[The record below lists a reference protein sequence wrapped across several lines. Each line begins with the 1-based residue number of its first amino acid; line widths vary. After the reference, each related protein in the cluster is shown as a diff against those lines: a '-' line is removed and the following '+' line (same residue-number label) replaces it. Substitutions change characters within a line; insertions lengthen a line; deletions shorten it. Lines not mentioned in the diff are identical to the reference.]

1 MKNKILTLVFAV
13 LMAGLSGCG
22 GGSNPVVPTVTT
34 NTVAGSAVKGP
45 YQVGAVVK
53 VYELTNGVRGATPV
67 VEGTITDAL
76 GTYSVDIPSTATGP
90 FEIVV
95 LGSYIDE
102 TTGALSTTDQET
114 SLVIADA
121 ANVPAKLS
129 VNPIAS
135 IQAAIVKEALVA
147 NNGADVAATI
157 QSSGTLAL
165 EAMGIPTVDVNGNAV
180 DPVQLD
186 LFDTTAD
193 PAVVAAFLTASA
205 IVADVVNNGNGTV
218 ADFATNAATD
228 VAAGNALGTAG
239 GTTAAITTAATN
251 VAAIDL
257 VANVAAAVTAADPT
271 VTATVATTAAAVTT
285 ATTTAATLTTLKGF
299 VLSGNSFSVGGVAA
313 SVDAY
318 GVAAAI
324 TGVAKNAVSVAMTVK
339 DLGTGTA
346 PNASSA
352 STSFDFYVKDT
363 ATTRMIKGTIN
374 PVKLVADG
382 TGIVTF
388 TVPAAATL
396 AWSGVTAAGTSIAA
410 ATATNLAANT
420 IFNTDAAGVTT
431 IDVNALLTLLQNKVN
446 NADLNVLNI
455 AGTFDYAL
463 GFGVNLGWA
472 NTTNDGIM
480 NLFPTGNANV
490 TGRAIS
496 GTITTQ

>member
-1 MKNKILTLVFAV
+1 MKNKILALVFAM

-22 GGSNPVVPTVTT
+22 GGSNPAAPAV
-34 NTVAGSAVKGP
+34 NTVSGSAVKGP

-53 VYELTNGVRGATPV
+53 VYKLTNGVRGATPV

-76 GTYSVDIPSTATGP
+76 GAYSVDIPASETGP

-135 IQAAIVKEALVA
+135 IQAELVKKALVA

-165 EAMGIPTVDVNGNAV
+165 EAMGIPTVDASGNAV
-180 DPVQLD
+180 DPAQLD
-186 LFDTTAD
+186 LFDATAD

-205 IVADVVNNGNGTV
+205 VIADVVNNSGGTV
-218 ADFATNAATD
+218 SVANFATSAATD
-228 VAAGNALGTAG
+228 VSTGVALGTTG
-239 GTTAAITTAATN
+239 GTTAAITTSTTT

-257 VANVAAAVTAADPT
+257 VGNVGAAVQAADPT
-271 VTATVATTAAAVTT
+271 ITTTTATTAAEVTT
-285 ATTTAATLTTLKGF
+285 ATTAAATLTTLKGF
-299 VLSGNSFSVGGVAA
+299 VLNGNAFTVGGISAA
-313 SVDAY
+313 VDAAGLVAPIV
-318 GVAAAI
+318 GVPAN
-324 TGVAKNAVSVAMTVK
+324 GVSIVMTVK

-346 PNASSA
+346 PKATSASS
-352 STSFDFYVKDT
+352 SFDFYVKD
-363 ATTRMIKGTIN
+363 ANGSRMIKGTIS
-374 PVKLVADG
+374 PVTLVADG

-388 TVPAAATL
+388 TVPANATL
-396 AWSGVTAAGTSIAA
+396 TWSGVTAAGTALNG
-410 ATATNLAANT
+410 TATNVALNT
-420 IFNTDAAGVTT
+420 IFNTNNAGATT
-431 IDVNALLTLLQNKVN
+431 IDLNGLLTQLQVKIG
-446 NADLNVLNI
+446 NADFNVLNI
-455 AGTFDYAL
+455 AGTFDYAV
-463 GFGVNLGWA
+463 GFGAYIGWA
-472 NTTNDGIM
+472 NATNNGVV

-490 TGRAIS
+490 TGRAIY

>member
-22 GGSNPVVPTVTT
+22 GGSNPVVAT

-53 VYELTNGVRGATPV
+53 VYELTNGVRGVTPV

-102 TTGALSTTDQET
+102 TTGKLSTTDQET

-165 EAMGIPTVDVNGNAV
+165 EAMGIPTVDGSGNAV
-180 DPVQLD
+180 DPAQLD
-186 LFDTTAD
+186 LFDANAD
-193 PAVVAAFLTASA
+193 KDVVAAFLTASA
-205 IVADVVNNGNGTV
+205 VIAEVVKTNGTV

-239 GTTAAITTAATN
+239 GTTAVITTATTTVGNIDLIANIASGVTAQD
-251 VAAIDL
+251 AAI
-257 VANVAAAVTAADPT
+257 
-271 VTATVATTAAAVTT
+271 TATVATTATAVTA

-299 VLSGNSFSVGGVAA
+299 VLSGNNFSVGGVPA
-313 SVDAY
+313 SVDAA
-318 GVAAAI
+318 GVATAI

-339 DLGTGTA
+339 DLGTGTGPKA
-346 PNASSA
+346 VNA
-352 STSFDFYVKDT
+352 STSFDFYVKD
-363 ATTRMIKGTIN
+363 ANGTRMIKGTIN

-382 TGIVTF
+382 TGVVTF
-388 TVPAAATL
+388 TVPVAATL
-396 AWSGVTAAGTSIAA
+396 TWSGVTAAGTSIAA
-410 ATATNLAANT
+410 TTATNLAANT
-420 IFNTDAAGVTT
+420 ADTIFKTDAAGVTT

-455 AGTFDYAL
+455 AGKFDYAL

-472 NTTNDGIM
+472 NATNNGIM